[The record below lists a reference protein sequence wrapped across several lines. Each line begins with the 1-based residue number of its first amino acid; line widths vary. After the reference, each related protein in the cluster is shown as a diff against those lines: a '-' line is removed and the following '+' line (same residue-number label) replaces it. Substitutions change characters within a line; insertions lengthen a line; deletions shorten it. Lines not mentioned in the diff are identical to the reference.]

1 MASTFM
7 GLNIGSSA
15 LSTYQT
21 AVNTTA
27 NNIANV
33 KTEGY
38 TRQTTEI
45 TSTAALRISE
55 RYGSVGTGVEASKIT
70 QTRSVYYDT
79 KYWENNSSY
88 GLFEQKLYYLDQIQG
103 ILKDDST
110 QNGFSTIFANMFN
123 ALDSVITGGPSDVS
137 ARNQFINKAQSLCTY
152 FNALYTD
159 LQELQKDCNEEIKTS
174 LDSVNA
180 MSEKLALLN
189 KEIYNL
195 EVRGGTANQLRDER
209 NSLLDQLSTMVKVET
224 AEVDVYNTNG
234 ENLGVKTCRI
244 FINGQV
250 LVDGFDHRTL
260 EITSTD
266 YKNNQCDIDGLY
278 DIVWSDTKMD
288 FAVSGGTAGGTL
300 KGLFQMRDGNNADS
314 EHGTVTIAN
323 ANTIRIEDLAITD
336 LAAFAVA
343 DRGSVTIG
351 SYSYHYDSFE
361 IEMTEDGTISS
372 VTFQLAEENN
382 NTSPALMDRLVGKN
396 GVVGASV
403 DAMGVPYY
411 MAQINQFIRTFAKA
425 FNDIERTGETLDG
438 EPMGTFFTAENLVG
452 TVFDYSEQYDAAYD
466 PGSNEATFTDKSNT
480 YYQLTAGTFQVN
492 INSIR
497 DPRYFATT
505 KDVTNGT
512 DAYELITELKK
523 LQADVTMFRGDDAE
537 SFLETLLS
545 DISVDTNKSDIFFKN
560 YKNLAASMDQQRKS
574 VAGVDEDEEAL
585 DLIRFQNAYN
595 LSSKMISIMTQLYD
609 KLINETGVT

>member
-7 GLNIGSSA
+7 GLNIGRSA
-15 LSTYQT
+15 LTTYQT

-27 NNIANV
+27 NNISNV
-33 KTEGY
+33 QTEGY

-45 TSTAALRISE
+45 SATAALRINE
-55 RYGSVGTGVEASKIT
+55 KYGSVGTGVEATAIT
-70 QTRSVYYDT
+70 QTRNLYYDT

-88 GLFEQKLYYLDQIQG
+88 GLYEQKLYYLDQIQG
-103 ILKDDST
+103 ILKDDTT
-110 QNGFSTIFANMFN
+110 QNGFSTIFGNMFT
-123 ALDSVITGGPSDVS
+123 ALDSVITDGPSDAS

-174 LDSVNA
+174 VDSINA

-195 EVRGGTANQLRDER
+195 EVRGGSANSLRDER
-209 NSLLDQLSTMVKVET
+209 SALLDELSKMVKVET
-224 AEVDVYNTNG
+224 DEVDVYNTNG
-234 ENLGVKTCRI
+234 ENLGVTTYRV

-250 LVDGFDHRTL
+250 LVDGFDHRNL
-260 EITSTD
+260 EITSSE

-300 KGLFQMRDGNNADS
+300 KALFEMRDGNNADA
-314 EHGTVTIAN
+314 EFGTVTVAN
-323 ANTIRIEDLAITD
+323 ETTITITDLSITD
-336 LAAFAVA
+336 LAAFSVA
-343 DRGSVTIG
+343 DKGSISIG
-351 SYSYHYDSFE
+351 NYTYYYDSFT
-361 IEMTEDGTISS
+361 MDMSADGTLSS
-372 VTFQLAEENN
+372 VTFQLADQNN
-382 NTSPALMDRLVGKN
+382 NTDSELMDKLVGKI
-396 GVVGASV
+396 GTAGTSV

-411 MAQINQFIRTFAKA
+411 MSQINEFIRTFAKA
-425 FNDIERTGETLDG
+425 FNDIERTGQTLDG
-438 EPMGTFFTAENLVG
+438 EAMGTFFTAENIVG
-452 TVFDYSEQYDAAYD
+452 TVYGYEEQYGTTYD
-466 PGSNEATFTDKSNT
+466 DTTGLATFTDQSDT

-492 INSIR
+492 IQSIR
-497 DPRYFATT
+497 DANYFATT
-505 KDVTNGT
+505 VDITNGT
-512 DAYELITELKK
+512 DAYDLITKLET
-523 LQADVTMFRGDDAE
+523 LQADVEMFRGDDAE

-545 DISVDTNKSDIFFKN
+545 DISVDTNKADIFYKN
-560 YKNLAASMDQQRKS
+560 YSNLASSIDNQRTS
-574 VAGVDEDEEAL
+574 VSGVDEDEEAL

-595 LSSKMISIMTQLYD
+595 LASKMISVMTELYD